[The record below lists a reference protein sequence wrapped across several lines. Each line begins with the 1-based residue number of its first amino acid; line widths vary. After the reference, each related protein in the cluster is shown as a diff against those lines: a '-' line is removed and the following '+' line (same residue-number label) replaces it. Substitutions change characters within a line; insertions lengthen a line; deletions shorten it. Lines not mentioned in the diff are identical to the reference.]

1 MQQYSFYLA
10 TIFHHVPFYYFIYSP
25 GKNNVSTSENVGRI
39 SSENFGMLSLSK
51 EQIEKCGK
59 TKEAKKLFILEGK
72 INN

>member
-51 EQIEKCGK
+51 EQIENKRSEETFYLGRK
-59 TKEAKKLFILEGK
+59 D
-72 INN
+72 